1 MFQLSEKAEVDP
13 SLRRIVNH
21 LISTDVR
28 KHNRYCPCC
37 KNYDEGADLSLNQ
50 MGEFLEY
57 IRQLHNK
64 LAGDPKKNRKKGRP
78 REYVL
83 DYDSVSDITDLS
95 EQGILTTS
103 MD

>member
-1 MFQLSEKAEVDP
+1 
-13 SLRRIVNH
+13 
-21 LISTDVR
+21 
-28 KHNRYCPCC
+28 
-37 KNYDEGADLSLNQ
+37 

-64 LAGDPKKNRKKGRP
+64 LAGDPKKYRKKGRP